1 MSPVSTSL
9 RLVDR
14 GAWLSVNGTREL
26 GISDLWRFT
35 GTEFCDCEVTDFLA
49 EGFSELGVHSDSV
62 EARLAGRCIQC
73 GATGTTEWVTLGNI
87 VDGDER
93 TFRPVDPDTVQVL
106 SMTALEDG
114 T

>member
-1 MSPVSTSL
+1 MTTSL

-49 EGFSELGVHSDSV
+49 EGFSELGVDSDSV
-62 EARLAGRCIQC
+62 EARLNGRCIQC
-73 GATGTTEWVTLGNI
+73 GAAGTTEWITLGHI
-87 VDGDER
+87 VDGDEQA
-93 TFRPVDPDTVQVL
+93 FRSVDPDTVQIL
-106 SMTALEDG
+106 SSTPPEDS